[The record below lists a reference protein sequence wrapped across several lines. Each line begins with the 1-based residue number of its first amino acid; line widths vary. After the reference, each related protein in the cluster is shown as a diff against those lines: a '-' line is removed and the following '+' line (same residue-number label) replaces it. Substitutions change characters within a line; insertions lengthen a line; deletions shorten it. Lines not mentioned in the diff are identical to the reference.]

1 MSWFDVHESYV
12 IETVVRDR
20 VEELHSILDRAGSDE
35 TPLAVREARRVCDA
49 GVVMACRVLA
59 KASR

>member
-1 MSWFDVHESYV
+1 MSWFDAHESYV

-20 VEELHSILDRAGSDE
+20 VEELHSTLDRAQSDE
-35 TPLAVREARRVCDA
+35 TPRADREARRLCDA
-49 GVVMACRVLA
+49 GVVLACRALA

>member
-1 MSWFDVHESYV
+1 MSWFDAHEAYV

-20 VEELHSILDRAGSDE
+20 VEELHASLDRAGSDE
-35 TPLAVREARRVCDA
+35 TPRAIREARRVCDA
-49 GVVMACRVLA
+49 GVVMACRALA

>member
-1 MSWFDVHESYV
+1 MSWFDAHESYV

-20 VEELHSILDRAGSDE
+20 VEELHSTLDRATARPAGSDE
-35 TPLAVREARRVCDA
+35 TPRAIPET
-49 GVVMACRVLA
+49 GGVMACRALA